1 MKIAEHGTT
10 LAHQLAF
17 VLYQENKRSGLLANG
32 DPMWLPHML
41 DTSTYCDTLNRGAA
55 LQIYGQRHL
64 LSLSWPLVVNAQL
77 AVH

>member
-32 DPMWLPHML
+32 DPM
-41 DTSTYCDTLNRGAA
+41 
-55 LQIYGQRHL
+55 
-64 LSLSWPLVVNAQL
+64 
-77 AVH
+77 